1 MKPIKLPSQD
11 FGINFGADF
20 LVLMKQFAPY
30 ITNHPSVNLH
40 NSAVEHIQLAAREA
54 IFSAPHAAIAL
65 QDTHPHLAQ
74 AITQFSAQ
82 LEAEMI
88 DRVNGMHPTLN
99 SSNIDFG
106 IEFNNLFPQLRPLE
120 KDQRVHMFAC
130 GLRHLQLYARES
142 LQSAP
147 DVVTALHYI
156 DPELSEMVALHAQRI
171 QQRIVGSVSQID
183 QNCGH
188 QSVKNSINIGQT
200 FIDTTKSIT
209 PYDTDTRVHL
219 FACALRHV
227 QLTTLSAI
235 QTAHEAADALKV
247 KNPELSA
254 AILDHANQL
263 YASISQ
269 AIAQIAI
276 KK

>member
-1 MKPIKLPSQD
+1 MKKLPSQE

-20 LVLMKQFAPY
+20 LILMQRFANY
-30 ITNHPSVNLH
+30 ITTHPSVNLH

-65 QDTHPHLAQ
+65 QETHPHIAQ
-74 AITQFSAQ
+74 AIIQFSNQ
-82 LEAEMI
+82 LQAEMI
-88 DRVNGMHPTLN
+88 DHVNALYPTLD
-99 SSNIDFG
+99 SSHIDFG

-120 KDQRVHMFAC
+120 KDQRIHMFAC

-142 LQSAP
+142 LQSAS
-147 DVVTALHYI
+147 DVVTALQYI
-156 DPELSEMVALHAQRI
+156 DPELSKMVALHAQRI
-171 QQRIVGSVSQID
+171 QQRIVGSVSKID
-183 QNCGH
+183 QNCPH
-188 QSVKNSINIGQT
+188 QPVKNSINIGQA

-209 PYDTDTRVHL
+209 PYDADTRVHL

-235 QTAHEAADALKV
+235 QTAHEAADALKTS
-247 KNPELSA
+247 NPELST
-254 AILDHANQL
+254 AILDHTNQL

-269 AIAQIAI
+269 AIAQIPI